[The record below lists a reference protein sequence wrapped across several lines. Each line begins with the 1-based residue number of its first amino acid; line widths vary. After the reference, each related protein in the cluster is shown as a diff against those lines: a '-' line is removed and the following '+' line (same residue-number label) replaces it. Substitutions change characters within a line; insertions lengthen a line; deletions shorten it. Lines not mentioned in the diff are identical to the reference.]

1 MNKEAVT
8 LTRFTDRIKI
18 SHAVKRTGSI
28 RLHGMLSRASVRG
41 PSGQKP
47 PTAGLQAAS
56 SSLPEGAFPLC
67 APPTALQASP
77 GEASATPPDS
87 SLTQPPL
94 SSTSDLG
101 RFRSPSDLSSLDRSS
116 ARPLSSQN
124 AAAAAVG
131 SVSSMNQAFSDPTW
145 SPQLTEPSGGYD
157 ASPAPAAGDGLSRS
171 VAEGDGSVVKK
182 ADVFPWFPFD
192 ENTLDPFRTPPGTQE
207 VQAPERAGPFL
218 LSPEQQENIFQENI
232 FQSRPKEGDKL
243 FRTPLPEKE
252 TGLFQTPLPNGALV
266 YRDPFSADNDLFSFS
281 DHPPSE
287 ALSLSTNGIQRSPD
301 GDPFFQRGP
310 MEAQGSVVL
319 PAPLS
324 QSANRPSDSPNWS
337 VFVNTSSASSSAP
350 ADDTVTAPRAALSP
364 NLSDAADIF
373 SPAVD
378 PGTGVAPPSRP
389 PTPARPDVPPA
400 VTLTTPT
407 GSNRGILQPT
417 PFALALASMAT
428 AQPSPTPSGSAFSR
442 PPKPVPR
449 VRPQRPAGLVLR
461 PTASPARQ
469 HASPAPGKTPP
480 KTPPKAPPRPTLPAT
495 LRFSPSSPLTP
506 EPLTP
511 EPLTSEPLILE
522 PLTLKPALAPGL
534 ALSPIAPS
542 NPFTT
547 HGPTPTL
554 SPTLT
559 PITASNPEPWMVQKP
574 TLTPTPTSTS
584 TPNTQLS
591 EPHPLPSATPR
602 LNTTTS
608 APLTHVTAPTPPPKP
623 VPRLKQA
630 AEKDPPEEDVVY
642 LDIVLN
648 GQERCVEDWPE
659 DSPQLDPEFK
669 PSGTFRLRRES
680 MRVNGLSDGDGYS
693 PLDNPEKKR
702 GRKFIT
708 STFLKGS
715 LKDKYRN
722 VSNDGKGE
730 TLLRASK
737 RDKEDKDD
745 ISDYSFSKSSM
756 EAFPETSLY
765 EDEME
770 EEMDHKPKSKA
781 KLRLGTFLRKGS
793 EASVLHSKADGDQV
807 NASQWDD
814 SRWCQETQDEDV
826 QRLKVQ
832 KSDSV
837 ARRWS
842 EGMLLDDEE
851 EGMKKGTSDGDIK
864 KEKKNKLEIK
874 FVPRRGFAISRVA
887 KEEESKGA
895 SGYSPKRGS
904 KGYVFE
910 DLNTA
915 NIYTPQSTGKA
926 AFLEEDYYGSNVLAG
941 LNGDDFHHDMK
952 DCRPKTQVSKY
963 PLVKRRSSKEDM
975 LEECSPYRPEGF
987 SEKWED
993 GEEEE
998 LDYAKQKNPKH
1009 KSHKQKPS
1017 QKKMFPNGSPMG
1029 SFLEDEDY
1037 QQGEG
1042 GPPSPW
1048 GPYEE
1053 EEENEMDLSKPH
1065 KRLPKPKGIKKHKA
1079 KSGTLDVDPPG
1090 ATSSDYFQ
1098 SEAAAAEWL
1107 SAQRDERA
1115 MAGLEKGE
1123 DDGDTDSLME
1133 WWNTVEQWDEV
1144 PSDDEDLD
1152 MKEDETK
1159 SFTALAH
1166 KVHRGLSVFDKVF
1179 TERAELLWQY
1189 IIALHAVTDDISSF
1203 HRKAKIASITGG
1215 TTTAVGGVAAIAG
1228 LALIPVTFGA
1238 SLLLTAVGVGVV
1250 AAGGITSAS
1259 ASISDNVNNMHDRK
1273 KLEVLLK
1280 AYEALLLDL
1289 GRVLRFVGQGLY
1301 RLRGHPLL
1309 RAGNQHYAAAWE
1321 VRRAV
1326 QTIGQADEPVA
1337 RAQALAEDSVA
1348 ALRGLFQGMDKY
1360 FVKDSRELKR
1370 GAKAELVTEVRG
1382 VVGQLNDGLVELS
1395 AIRQELQDATG
1406 GV

>member
-1 MNKEAVT
+1 MKYWTGDAIMNKEAVT
-8 LTRFTDRIKI
+8 LTRFTDRTKT
-18 SHAVKRTGSI
+18 SHAVRRTGSI

-41 PSGQKP
+41 PSGQKT

-87 SLTQPPL
+87 SLSQPPL

-101 RFRSPSDLSSLDRSS
+101 RFQRPSDLSSLDQSS
-116 ARPLSSQN
+116 VRPLSSQKA

-131 SVSSMNQAFSDPTW
+131 SMSSMNQAFSDPTW

-171 VAEGDGSVVKK
+171 VAEGAGSVVKK

-218 LSPEQQENIFQENI
+218 LSPEQQENI

-287 ALSLSTNGIQRSPD
+287 ALSLSSNGFQRSPD
-301 GDPFFQRGP
+301 GDPFFPRGP
-310 MEAQGSVVL
+310 METQGSVVL
-319 PAPLS
+319 PSPLS
-324 QSANRPSDSPNWS
+324 QSTHRPSDSPNWS
-337 VFVNTSSASSSAP
+337 VFVNTSNASSSTHT
-350 ADDTVTAPRAALSP
+350 DDAITAH
-364 NLSDAADIF
+364 IF

-378 PGTGVAPPSRP
+378 PGKGVAPTSRA
-389 PTPARPDVPPA
+389 PTPARPDIPPA

-428 AQPSPTPSGSAFSR
+428 AQASPTPSGSAFSR

-449 VRPQRPAGLVLR
+449 GRPPRPAGLVLR
-461 PTASPARQ
+461 PTASPAGQ
-469 HASPAPGKTPP
+469 NASPAPGKTPP
-480 KTPPKAPPRPTLPAT
+480 KTPLKAPPRPTLPAT

-506 EPLTP
+506 EPLT
-511 EPLTSEPLILE
+511 SEPLILE
-522 PLTLKPALAPGL
+522 PLTLKPALAPAL

-547 HGPTPTL
+547 QGPTPTL
-554 SPTLT
+554 TPTLT

-584 TPNTQLS
+584 TPTTQLS
-591 EPHPLPSATPR
+591 LPSATPR
-602 LNTTTS
+602 LNTTSTTS

-623 VPRLKQA
+623 APRLKQA

-680 MRVNGLSDGDGYS
+680 MRVNGLSDGNGYS

-702 GRKFIT
+702 GRKFRT

-730 TLLRASK
+730 MLLRASK

-745 ISDYSFSKSSM
+745 FSDYSFSKSSM

-765 EDEME
+765 EDEMDE
-770 EEMDHKPKSKA
+770 DMDHKPKSKA

-793 EASVLHSKADGDQV
+793 EASVLHSKADCGQV

-842 EGMLLDDEE
+842 EGMLLDDED

-864 KEKKNKLEIK
+864 KKNKLEIK

-926 AFLEEDYYGSNVLAG
+926 AFLEEDYYGSNVSAG

-952 DCRPKTQVSKY
+952 DCRPKTQMSKY

-975 LEECSPYRPEGF
+975 LEECSPYRSEGF

-993 GEEEE
+993 GEEKEM
-998 LDYAKQKNPKH
+998 DYAKQKYPKH

-1017 QKKMFPNGSPMG
+1017 QKKVFPNASPMG

-1037 QQGEG
+1037 QQVEG
-1042 GPPSPW
+1042 GPPSLW
-1048 GPYEE
+1048 GPYEK
-1053 EEENEMDLSKPH
+1053 EENGMDHSKPH
-1065 KRLPKPKGIKKHKA
+1065 KRLPKLKGIKKHRA

-1107 SAQRDERA
+1107 SAQRDERV

-1123 DDGDTDSLME
+1123 EDGDTDSLME

-1144 PSDDEDLD
+1144 ASDDEDLD

-1166 KVHRGLSVFDKVF
+1166 KVHRGLGVFDKVF

-1189 IIALHAVTDDISSF
+1189 IVALRAITDDISSF

-1228 LALIPVTFGA
+1228 LALIPVTLGA
-1238 SLLLTAVGVGVV
+1238 SLVLVGVGVGVV
-1250 AAGGITSAS
+1250 AAGSITSAS
-1259 ASISDNVNNMHDRK
+1259 ASISDNINSMHDRK

-1289 GRVLRFVGQGLY
+1289 GRVLRFVGHGLY

-1326 QTIGQADEPVA
+1326 QTIVQVDEPVA
-1337 RAQALAEDSVA
+1337 RAQALAEDSVVV
-1348 ALRGLFQGMDKY
+1348 LRGLFQGMDKY

-1370 GAKAELVTEVRG
+1370 DAKAELVTEVRE